1 MVIKSAMN
9 TSIAEIVR
17 FHRKAGGLSRKQLA
31 DLAGV
36 GKTVIFDIE
45 NGKQTI
51 LFTTLSKVLD
61 VLNIKINFASPLMD
75 RMHAKG

>member
-1 MVIKSAMN
+1 MN

-17 FHRKAGGLSRKQLA
+17 FHRKTSGLSRKQLA

-45 NGKQTI
+45 NGKETI
-51 LFTTLSKVLD
+51 LFSTLSKVLAA
-61 VLNIKINFASPLMD
+61 LNIKINFESPIME
-75 RMHAKG
+75 RMHEKS